1 MEACMGCLGGKGGD
15 ARTVILNNGREMP
28 VIGLGTWQ
36 APKGQVGAAVKTA
49 LENGYRHV
57 DCAAVY
63 GNEAEIGAV
72 FEEAFAKGTLT
83 REELFVTSKLW
94 NSEHAPA
101 DVRPALEQTLRDLK
115 LDYVDLYLIHWP
127 QAFEKVNATNVSIPK
142 NADGTIK
149 YDLKTTSRSTWAA
162 LEACVDAGL
171 CRAIGLSNFNSEQ
184 VADVL
189 GAARIK
195 PAMLQVEVHPY
206 LSQVPLVAF
215 CRERGIAVTAYSP
228 LGTGAVIDGS
238 TVVGNPVLQEI
249 GKAHGKSAAQVAI
262 AWLAQ
267 RGLVV
272 IPKSVTPARVVQN
285 RDVAFDLTAEEMTAV
300 AKLNKDCRNGFGGP
314 LSADG
319 LPRDVKHPLYPFR
332 PGGPAF

>member
-1 MEACMGCLGGKGGD
+1 MRTFRGD
-15 ARTVILNNGREMP
+15 D
-28 VIGLGTWQ
+28 
-36 APKGQVGAAVKTA
+36 
-49 LENGYRHV
+49 V
-57 DCAAVY
+57 DIPRAS
-63 GNEAEIGAV
+63 
-72 FEEAFAKGTLT
+72 
-83 REELFVTSKLW
+83 R
-94 NSEHAPA
+94 
-101 DVRPALEQTLRDLK
+101 RR
-115 LDYVDLYLIHWP
+115 YLIHWP

-189 GAARIK
+189 GAGRIK

-319 LPRDVKHPLYPFR
+319 LPRDVKHPLYPFK